1 MRFITT
7 ACLAMSLLLAGP
19 LLAQEE
25 HHHDH
30 GADLGNVGKVKF
42 VTSCSD
48 AAQRDMSRAV
58 ALMHSFW
65 YPEAEKSFRDAASA
79 DPACGMAWWGVAM
92 ANYHPVWQPPTP
104 DELSKGADAA
114 RRAKEIG
121 AKTERERAYIDAIN
135 AFYAGAATTPHAPR
149 AAAYESAMQSV
160 AAANPNDDEAS
171 IFYALSILGTASPN
185 DKTYAKQ
192 KKAAEILLR
201 VLPNEKEHPGV
212 AHYIIHSYDY
222 PALASQALP
231 AARMYARLAP
241 ASPHALHMPS
251 HIFTRLGLWD
261 ESIASNLASR
271 QKAHDYVIAH
281 DPGMTSFDE
290 LHAVDYLVYAYL
302 QLGRDAEAKKYVD
315 LTAAVKKID
324 NPNFAA
330 AYAITAVPARY
341 ALERRQWKEAAAL
354 RVPTNMALDN
364 FAYAEANVHFAR
376 AIGAARSGDLAVA
389 RDALQRLESLHQKLV
404 DQKSMYW
411 ADQVEIQRL
420 GAGAWMAHAEQKD
433 DEALRL
439 ARSAADLEAGT
450 EKHPVTPGAI
460 IPARELLA
468 EMLLETGRPAD
479 ALAEVELDLA
489 TSPNRKNALLLRAR
503 AQTGLAALQK

>member
-1 MRFITT
+1 
-7 ACLAMSLLLAGP
+7 MS
-19 LLAQEE
+19 
-25 HHHDH
+25 
-30 GADLGNVGKVKF
+30 
-42 VTSCSD
+42 
-48 AAQRDMSRAV
+48 
-58 ALMHSFW
+58 
-65 YPEAEKSFRDAASA
+65 
-79 DPACGMAWWGVAM
+79 
-92 ANYHPVWQPPTP
+92 
-104 DELSKGADAA
+104 
-114 RRAKEIG
+114 
-121 AKTERERAYIDAIN
+121 
-135 AFYAGAATTPHAPR
+135 
-149 AAAYESAMQSV
+149 
-160 AAANPNDDEAS
+160 
-171 IFYALSILGTASPN
+171 
-185 DKTYAKQ
+185 
-192 KKAAEILLR
+192 
-201 VLPNEKEHPGV
+201 
-212 AHYIIHSYDY
+212 
-222 PALASQALP
+222 
-231 AARMYARLAP
+231 
-241 ASPHALHMPS
+241 
-251 HIFTRLGLWD
+251 
-261 ESIASNLASR
+261 
-271 QKAHDYVIAH
+271 
-281 DPGMTSFDE
+281 SFDE

-315 LTAAVKKID
+315 LAAAVKKID

-376 AIGAARSGDLAVA
+376 AIGAARSGDLVVA

-404 DQKSMYW
+404 DQKSTYW

-433 DEALRL
+433 DDALRL

-503 AQTGLAALQK
+503 AQTRLAALQK